1 MNQALYAHMN
11 NKRKMKKKGGRKG
24 RIKKNRRGEFDHS
37 PLYVC
42 LYHFETPS
50 YN

>member
-1 MNQALYAHMN
+1 MNENRILKTVL
-11 NKRKMKKKGGRKG
+11 KRGRKG